1 MLPLNVVA
9 TLPTELEEQADLVW
23 KELEVYLEAHGRRL
37 QTVRLLDA
45 RRLWLDSIRQV
56 RAKRESEQGFEASL
70 RVLALALAQHAEFDA
85 VIVPSLF
92 VQQARMVGKTAKWSG
107 VRRRIDVVGEDL
119 DAGSIILQT
128 SLSGTI
134 QAASLHVVVLDAQGE
149 AVHEGRGG
157 LDLVQHI
164 HMLGERSDSIFERG
178 FVLESRPDPFDSRAH
193 LREGISEAFDPF
205 LRPLALEEE

>member
-45 RRLWLDSIRQV
+45 RRLWLDSIRQ
-56 RAKRESEQGFEASL
+56 AQAEGASERGFEASL
-70 RVLALALAQHAEFDA
+70 RVLALALTQHAEFDA
-85 VIVPSLF
+85 LIVPSLF
-92 VQQARMVGKTAKWSG
+92 LQQARMVGKSATWGG
-107 VRRRIDVVGEDL
+107 VRRRIEVVGEHL
-119 DAGSIILQT
+119 NAGSIVLQT

-149 AVHEGRGG
+149 EVHEGMGG

-164 HMLGERSDSIFERG
+164 HLLGKESDSIFKRG
-178 FVLESRPDPFDSRAH
+178 FVLEWRPNPFESRAH
-193 LREGISEAFDPF
+193 LREGIAEAFDPF